1 MRSGTALNAAA
12 PGDYNAN
19 PQNAREETMFNKSSL
34 MARAKLY
41 GGMLFVLAVIWSV
54 AAYDLQRSRDSELR
68 STEQITVF
76 QAQAFAENA
85 RSTIKR
91 INEIALDLRTHWLAN
106 PDGFA
111 ELIRQ
116 RQEHTADIAF
126 QVAVI
131 GADGYLVYSNLAATN
146 ERVYLGEREHFRV
159 HQQSAGR
166 DQLFISKPLLGKV
179 SGKWSIQFARPILG
193 KNGFSGV
200 VVISVSPAAFAEF
213 SRDKHFGGSQVSTML
228 TDDGVVMARHPGGDE
243 YVGKVLSDAPFLG
256 KDAPLSG
263 FYHGV
268 SQIDGSER
276 IFGFFRIPEY
286 GVSLVVG
293 QTVASALAPYYTH
306 RKSVLL
312 AATLISALSLL
323 LIALQFRSRS
333 AQQEMRRQVRESKE
347 MLWSAVDSLDE
358 AFVIY
363 DTDDRLAYCNE
374 RYRTYHQTSADI
386 LVPGRSFEEIIR
398 TCAERGQYP
407 EATGRIEAW
416 VAERMSAH
424 RSGNADFIQQT
435 DTGRWLRIIERV
447 TPKGFRIGFR
457 IDITELYEA
466 KAAAENANRAK
477 SDFLANMSHEIR
489 TPMNGILGMTEVL
502 LDSPL
507 SAEQHDYLSIVKS
520 SGDTLLA
527 IINDILDFSK
537 IEAGRLELE
546 SIPFE
551 LGETISAVVANQRTR
566 AAAKGLSLGLRL
578 ADDLPAAIV
587 GDPVRLG
594 QIITNLLGNA
604 IKFTAAGRIGID
616 VRSLEVLPSGDR
628 RLEAAVSD
636 SGIGIA
642 PDKLD
647 SIFAAFVQSDS
658 SVTRQ
663 YGGTGLGLA
672 ISHRL
677 VGRMGGTLRVAS
689 VLGQGSTFSFDF
701 VVSAAPSAESP
712 GALKPS
718 SETAEN
724 PPSERALDVLLV
736 EDNKVNQRLTA
747 AILGKAGHRVSVA
760 SNGFEALD
768 RLADGRFD
776 VALMDLHMP
785 ELDGAQTVQLIRQR
799 EALAG
804 SHLPIIA
811 LTANALAG
819 DRERC
824 LACGMDDYLPKP
836 FKRTQLLQI
845 VAHWGGQAA
854 SGQALGPV
862 DTLLP

>member
-1 MRSGTALNAAA
+1 ML
-12 PGDYNAN
+12 
-19 PQNAREETMFNKSSL
+19 NKSSA
-34 MARAKLY
+34 MVRAKLY

-76 QAQAFAENA
+76 QAQAFSENV

-91 INEIALDLRTHWLAN
+91 INEIALDLRTHWVAN
-106 PDGFA
+106 PGGFA

-131 GADGYLVYSNLAATN
+131 GADGYLVYSNLATSN

-179 SGKWSIQFARPILG
+179 SGKWSIQFTRPILG
-193 KNGFSGV
+193 KNGFAGV
-200 VVISVSPAAFAEF
+200 VVISVSPSSFAEF
-213 SRDKHFGGSQVSTML
+213 SQDKHFGGSQVSTMFSGS
-228 TDDGVVMARHPGGDE
+228 GVVMARHPGNDE
-243 YVGKVLSDAPFLG
+243 YVGKALVDAPFLG
-256 KDAPLSG
+256 ADAPQSG

-268 SQIDGSER
+268 SQLDGIER

-293 QTVASALAPYYTH
+293 ETVASALAPYDAH

-312 AATLISALSLL
+312 VASLISALSVL
-323 LIALQFRSRS
+323 LIALLFRSRS
-333 AQQEMRRQVRESKE
+333 AQQEMQRQVQESKE

-374 RYRTYHQTSADI
+374 RYRRYHQTSADI

-407 EATGRIEAW
+407 EATARIDAW

-435 DTGRWLRIIERV
+435 DAGRWLRIIERV
-447 TPKGFRIGFR
+447 TPKGFWIGFR

-502 LDSPL
+502 LDTPL
-507 SAEQHDYLSIVKS
+507 SVEQREYLSIVKS
-520 SGDTLLA
+520 SGDSLLT

-546 SIPFE
+546 NIPFE
-551 LGETISAVVANQRTR
+551 LAKTIAAVVANQRARVT
-566 AAAKGLSLGLRL
+566 AKGLNLDLQL
-578 ADDLPAAIV
+578 PDDLPALVV

-594 QIITNLLGNA
+594 QVITNLLGNA
-604 IKFTAAGRIGID
+604 IKFTETGRIGIA
-616 VRSLEVLPSGDR
+616 VRCLEVLPAGDR
-628 RLEAAVSD
+628 RLEVSVRD

-642 PDKLD
+642 QDKLD
-647 SIFAAFVQSDS
+647 SIFEAFVQSDS

-677 VGRMGGTLRVAS
+677 VSRMGGNLRVAS

-701 VVSAAPSAESP
+701 LVSAAPSAESS
-712 GALKPS
+712 GAPKGPPQ
-718 SETAEN
+718 TAEE
-724 PPSERALDVLLV
+724 PAPERSLDILLV
-736 EDNKVNQRLTA
+736 EDNKVNQRLMT
-747 AILGKAGHRVSVA
+747 AILGRAGHRVCVA
-760 SNGFEALD
+760 GNGLEALD
-768 RLADGRFD
+768 RLAAGRFD
-776 VALMDLHMP
+776 VALMDLNMP
-785 ELDGAQTVQLIRQR
+785 ELDGIQTVERIRQR
-799 EALAG
+799 EAFDG
-804 SHLPIIA
+804 THLPIIA
-811 LTANALAG
+811 LTANAMVG
-819 DRERC
+819 ERERC
-824 LACGMDDYLPKP
+824 LAIGMDDYLPKP
-836 FKRTQLLQI
+836 FKRMQLLQI
-845 VAHWGGQAA
+845 VMHWGTRAA
-854 SGQALGPV
+854 IVQTVEAGGAEQGDDAS
-862 DTLLP
+862 TLQPEP

>member
-1 MRSGTALNAAA
+1 MR
-12 PGDYNAN
+12 
-19 PQNAREETMFNKSSL
+19 NKSSTV
-34 MARAKLY
+34 ARAKLY
-41 GGMLFVLAVIWSV
+41 GAMLFVLAVIWSV
-54 AAYDLQRSRDSELR
+54 AAYDLQRSRDSELY
-68 STEQITVF
+68 SSEQITVF
-76 QAQAFAENA
+76 QAQAFAENV

-91 INEIALDLRTHWLAN
+91 INEIALDLRTHWVAN
-106 PDGFA
+106 PGGFA

-131 GADGYLVYSNLAATN
+131 GADGYLVYSNLATSN

-159 HQQSAGR
+159 HQQAAGR

-179 SGKWSIQFARPILG
+179 SGKWSIQFTRPILG
-193 KNGFSGV
+193 KNGFAGV
-200 VVISVSPAAFAEF
+200 VVISVSPSSFAEF
-213 SRDKHFGGSQVSTML
+213 SQDKHFGGSQVSTMFSGS
-228 TDDGVVMARHPGGDE
+228 GVVMARHPGNDE
-243 YVGKVLSDAPFLG
+243 YVGKALVDAPFLG
-256 KDAPLSG
+256 ADAPQSG

-268 SQIDGSER
+268 SQLDGIER

-293 QTVASALAPYYTH
+293 ETVASALAPYDAH

-312 AATLISALSLL
+312 VASLISALSVL
-323 LIALQFRSRS
+323 LIALLFRSRS
-333 AQQEMRRQVRESKE
+333 AQQEMQRQVQESKE

-374 RYRTYHQTSADI
+374 RYRRYHQTSADI
-386 LVPGRSFEEIIR
+386 LVPGCSFEEIIR

-407 EATGRIEAW
+407 EATARIDAW

-435 DTGRWLRIIERV
+435 DAGRWLRIIERV
-447 TPKGFRIGFR
+447 TPKGFWIGFR

-502 LDSPL
+502 LDTPL
-507 SAEQHDYLSIVKS
+507 SVEQREYLSIVKS
-520 SGDTLLA
+520 SGDSLLT

-546 SIPFE
+546 NIPFE
-551 LGETISAVVANQRTR
+551 LAKTIAAVVANQRARVT
-566 AAAKGLSLGLRL
+566 AKGLNLDLQL
-578 ADDLPAAIV
+578 PDDLPALVV

-594 QIITNLLGNA
+594 QVITNLLGNA
-604 IKFTAAGRIGID
+604 IKFTETGRIGIA
-616 VRSLEVLPSGDR
+616 VRCLEVLPAGDR
-628 RLEAAVSD
+628 RLEVSVRD

-642 PDKLD
+642 QDKLD
-647 SIFAAFVQSDS
+647 SIFEAFVQSDS

-677 VGRMGGTLRVAS
+677 VSRMGGNLRVAS

-701 VVSAAPSAESP
+701 LVSAAPSAESS
-712 GALKPS
+712 GAPKGPPQ
-718 SETAEN
+718 TAEE
-724 PPSERALDVLLV
+724 PAPERSLDILLV
-736 EDNKVNQRLTA
+736 EDNKVNQRLMT
-747 AILGKAGHRVSVA
+747 AILGRAGHRVCVA
-760 SNGFEALD
+760 GNGLEALD
-768 RLADGRFD
+768 RLAAGRFD
-776 VALMDLHMP
+776 VALMDLNMP
-785 ELDGAQTVQLIRQR
+785 ELDGIQTVERIRQR
-799 EALAG
+799 EAFDG
-804 SHLPIIA
+804 THLPIIA
-811 LTANALAG
+811 LTANAMVG
-819 DRERC
+819 ERERC
-824 LACGMDDYLPKP
+824 LAIGMDDYLPKP
-836 FKRTQLLQI
+836 FKRMQLLQI
-845 VAHWGGQAA
+845 VMHWGTRAA
-854 SGQALGPV
+854 IVQTVEAGGAEQGDDAS
-862 DTLLP
+862 TLQPEP

>member
-1 MRSGTALNAAA
+1 ML
-12 PGDYNAN
+12 
-19 PQNAREETMFNKSSL
+19 NKSSL

-41 GGMLFVLAVIWSV
+41 SAMLFVLAVIWSV
-54 AAYDLQRSRDSELR
+54 AAYDLQRSRDSELH
-68 STEQITVF
+68 SFEQITVF

-91 INEIALDLRTHWLAN
+91 INEIALDLRTHWVAN

-116 RQEHTADIAF
+116 RQEHSADIAF

-131 GADGYLVYSNLAATN
+131 GADGYLVYSNLATSN

-179 SGKWSIQFARPILG
+179 SGKWSIQFTRPILG
-193 KNGFSGV
+193 KNGFAGV
-200 VVISVSPAAFAEF
+200 VVISVSPSAFAEF
-213 SRDKHFGGSQVSTML
+213 SRDKHFGGNQVSTMVR
-228 TDDGVVMARHPGGDE
+228 DDGVIMARHPGNDE
-243 YVGKVLSDAPFLG
+243 YVGKVIGDAPFLEQG
-256 KDAPLSG
+256 APLYG
-263 FYHGV
+263 HYQRV
-268 SQIDGSER
+268 SRVDGIER
-276 IFGFFRIPEY
+276 ISGFFRIPEY

-293 QTVASALAPYYTH
+293 QTVVSALAPYYAH

-312 AATLISALSLL
+312 VAALISALSVL
-323 LIALQFRSRS
+323 LIVLQFRSRS
-333 AQQEMRRQVRESKE
+333 AQREMRRQVQESKE

-374 RYRTYHQTSADI
+374 RYRRYHQTSADI

-407 EATGRIEAW
+407 EANGRIDDW

-435 DTGRWLRIIERV
+435 DAGRWLRIIERV

-502 LDSPL
+502 LDTPL
-507 SAEQHDYLSIVKS
+507 SVEQREYLSIVKS
-520 SGDTLLA
+520 SGDSLLA

-546 SIPFE
+546 NIPFE
-551 LGETISAVVANQRTR
+551 LGQTVSAVVSSQQAR
-566 AAAKGLSLGLRL
+566 ATAKGLSLDLRL
-578 ADDLPAAIV
+578 PDDLPVVVV

-604 IKFTAAGRIGID
+604 IKFTAAGRVGIE

-628 RLEAAVSD
+628 RLEVSVSD

-647 SIFAAFVQSDS
+647 SIFESFVQSDS

-672 ISHRL
+672 ISQRL
-677 VGRMGGTLRVAS
+677 VSRMGGTLRVAS
-689 VLGQGSTFSFDF
+689 VLGHGSTFSFDF
-701 VVSAAPSAESP
+701 LVSAAPSAESS
-712 GALKPS
+712 GALKGPAQ
-718 SETAEN
+718 TAGN
-724 PPSERALDVLLV
+724 QPPQRVLDILLV
-736 EDNKVNQRLTA
+736 EDNKVNQRLTS

-760 SNGFEALD
+760 SNGYEALD
-768 RLADGRFD
+768 RLAAGHFD

-785 ELDGAQTVQLIRQR
+785 ELDGTQTVQLIRQR
-799 EALAG
+799 EALDG
-804 SHLPIIA
+804 THLPVIA

-824 LACGMDDYLPKP
+824 LAGGMDDYLPKP
-836 FKRTQLLQI
+836 FKRTQLLEI
-845 VAHWGGQAA
+845 VAYWGARATTGA
-854 SGQALGPV
+854 SVGAV
-862 DTLLP
+862 DTPRSPGDDDRASLSERLAGN

>member
-1 MRSGTALNAAA
+1 MR
-12 PGDYNAN
+12 
-19 PQNAREETMFNKSSL
+19 NKSSTV
-34 MARAKLY
+34 ARAKLY
-41 GGMLFVLAVIWSV
+41 GGMLFVLAVVWSV

-68 STEQITVF
+68 STEQIAVF
-76 QAQAFAENA
+76 QAQAFAENV

-91 INEIALDLRTHWLAN
+91 INEITLDLRTHWVAN

-131 GADGYLVYSNLAATN
+131 GADGYLVYSNLATSN

-179 SGKWSIQFARPILG
+179 SGKWSIQFTRPILG
-193 KNGFSGV
+193 KTGFAGV
-200 VVISVSPAAFAEF
+200 VVISVSPSAFAEF
-213 SRDKHFGGSQVSTML
+213 SRDKHFGGNQVSTMVRE
-228 TDDGVVMARHPGGDE
+228 DGVIMARHPGNDE
-243 YVGKVLSDAPFLG
+243 YVGKVIGDAPFLEPG
-256 KDAPLSG
+256 APLSG
-263 FYHGV
+263 HYQRV
-268 SQIDGSER
+268 SRVDGIER
-276 IFGFFRIPEY
+276 ISGFFRIPEY

-293 QTVASALAPYYTH
+293 ETVASALAPYDAH

-312 AATLISALSLL
+312 VASLISALSVL

-333 AQQEMRRQVRESKE
+333 AQQEMRRQVQESKE

-374 RYRTYHQTSADI
+374 RYRRYHQTSADI

-407 EATGRIEAW
+407 EANGRIDDW
-416 VAERMSAH
+416 VAERMNAH

-435 DTGRWLRIIERV
+435 DAGRWLRIIERV

-502 LDSPL
+502 LDTPL
-507 SAEQHDYLSIVKS
+507 SAEQREYLSIVKS
-520 SGDTLLA
+520 SGDSLLA

-546 SIPFE
+546 NIPFE
-551 LGETISAVVANQRTR
+551 LAKTISAVVANQRAR
-566 AAAKGLSLGLRL
+566 ATAKGLTVDLQL
-578 ADDLPAAIV
+578 ADELPALVV

-594 QIITNLLGNA
+594 QVITNLLGNA
-604 IKFTAAGRIGID
+604 IKFTETGRIGIAL
-616 VRSLEVLPSGDR
+616 RCLEVLPSGDR
-628 RLEAAVSD
+628 RLEVSVSD

-642 PDKLD
+642 QDKLD
-647 SIFAAFVQSDS
+647 SIFEAFVQSDS

-672 ISHRL
+672 ISQRL
-677 VGRMGGTLRVAS
+677 VSRLGGTLKVAS

-701 VVSAAPSAESP
+701 LVSAAPSGESSAARQGAPQMAEDP
-712 GALKPS
+712 APQ
-718 SETAEN
+718 
-724 PPSERALDVLLV
+724 RALDVLLV

-768 RLADGRFD
+768 RLAAGRFD

-785 ELDGAQTVQLIRQR
+785 ELDGTQTVQLIRQR
-799 EALAG
+799 EALDA

-811 LTANALAG
+811 LTANAMAG

-824 LACGMDDYLPKP
+824 LAIGMDDYLPKP
-836 FKRTQLLQI
+836 FKRTQLLEI
-845 VAHWGGQAA
+845 VAHWGCRATTRPSVGA
-854 SGQALGPV
+854 V
-862 DTLLP
+862 DTPRSPGDDDRASLSERLAGNWP

>member
-1 MRSGTALNAAA
+1 MR
-12 PGDYNAN
+12 
-19 PQNAREETMFNKSSL
+19 NKSSL
-34 MARAKLY
+34 MAQAKLY
-41 GGMLFVLAVIWSV
+41 GVMLFVLAVIWSV

-68 STEQITVF
+68 STEQITIF

-91 INEIALDLRTHWLAN
+91 INEIALDLRTHWLTN

-131 GADGYLVYSNLAATN
+131 GADGYLVYSNLATTN

-159 HQQSAGR
+159 HQQSSGR
-166 DQLFISKPLLGKV
+166 DLLFISKPLLGKV
-179 SGKWSIQFARPILG
+179 SGKWSIQFSRPILG
-193 KNGFSGV
+193 KNGFAGV
-200 VVISVSPAAFAEF
+200 VVISVSPSAFAEF
-213 SRDKHFGGSQVSTML
+213 SRDKHFGGSQVSTMVRA
-228 TDDGVVMARHPGGDE
+228 DGVIMARHPGNDE
-243 YVGKVLSDAPFLG
+243 YVGKVLSDAPFLEQG
-256 KDAPLSG
+256 APL
-263 FYHGV
+263 FEHYQRV
-268 SQIDGSER
+268 SRVDDIER
-276 IFGFFRIPEY
+276 ISGYYRIPEY
-286 GVSLVVG
+286 GVSLIVG
-293 QTVASALAPYYTH
+293 QTVASALAPYYAH

-312 AATLISALSLL
+312 AAALISALSLL

-333 AQQEMRRQVRESKE
+333 AQREMRRQVQESKE

-374 RYRTYHQTSADI
+374 RYRRYHQTSADI

-407 EATGRIEAW
+407 EAIGRIDSW
-416 VAERMSAH
+416 VAERMIAH

-435 DTGRWLRIIERV
+435 DSGRWLRIIERA
-447 TPKGFRIGFR
+447 TPKGFHIGFR

-502 LDSPL
+502 LDTPL
-507 SAEQHDYLSIVKS
+507 SAEQREYLSIVKS
-520 SGDTLLA
+520 SGDSLLA

-546 SIPFE
+546 NIPFE
-551 LGETISAVVANQRTR
+551 LGETISAVVANQQAR
-566 AAAKGLSLGLRL
+566 ATAKGLSLNLRL
-578 ADDLPAAIV
+578 PDDLPAVVV

-594 QIITNLLGNA
+594 QVITNLLGNA
-604 IKFTAAGRIGID
+604 IKFTDAGRIGIEL
-616 VRSLEVLPSGDR
+616 RSLEVLQSGDR
-628 RLEAAVSD
+628 RLEVAVSD

-647 SIFAAFVQSDS
+647 SIFESFVQSDS

-672 ISHRL
+672 ISQRL
-677 VGRMGGTLRVAS
+677 VSRMGGTLRVAS
-689 VLGQGSTFSFDF
+689 VLDQGSTFSFDF
-701 VVSAAPSAESP
+701 LVSAVPSAESP
-712 GALKPS
+712 GVLKRPAQ
-718 SETAEN
+718 TAGN
-724 PPSERALDVLLV
+724 QPPQRPLDVLLV

-760 SNGFEALD
+760 GNGFEALD
-768 RLADGRFD
+768 RLSEGRFD

-785 ELDGAQTVQLIRQR
+785 ALDGAQTVQLIRQR
-799 EALAG
+799 EALDG
-804 SHLPIIA
+804 THLPVIA
-811 LTANALAG
+811 LTANAMAG

-836 FKRTQLLQI
+836 FKRNQLLQI
-845 VAHWGGQAA
+845 VAHWGGGAA
-854 SGQALGPV
+854 STAVDSSPPAAHDGYARQAERSS
-862 DTLLP
+862 DN

>member
-1 MRSGTALNAAA
+1 MR
-12 PGDYNAN
+12 
-19 PQNAREETMFNKSSL
+19 NKSSL
-34 MARAKLY
+34 VAYAKWY
-41 GGMLFVLAVIWSV
+41 GGMLFVVAVIWSG

-106 PDGFA
+106 PAGFA

-131 GADGYLVYSNLAATN
+131 GADGYLDYSNLATTN

-159 HQQSAGR
+159 HREAAGS

-179 SGKWSIQFARPILG
+179 SGKWSIQFTRPILG
-193 KNGFSGV
+193 SKGFAGV
-200 VVISVSPAAFAEF
+200 LVISVSPDAFAEF
-213 SRDKHFGGSQVSTML
+213 SQRKHFGGSQVSTMVRA
-228 TDDGVVMARHPGGDE
+228 DGVIMARHPGNDE
-243 YVGKVLSDAPFLG
+243 YVGKVLSDAPFLEQG
-256 KDAPLSG
+256 APLFG
-263 FYHGV
+263 HYQRV
-268 SQIDGSER
+268 SRVDDIER
-276 IFGFFRIPEY
+276 ISGYYRIPEY

-293 QTVASALAPYYTH
+293 QTVASALAPYYAH
-306 RKSVLL
+306 RKSVLF
-312 AATLISALSLL
+312 AASLISALSLL
-323 LIALQFRSRS
+323 LIALQFRARS

-374 RYRTYHQTSADI
+374 RYRRYHQTSADI

-398 TCAERGQYP
+398 TCAERSQYP
-407 EATGRIEAW
+407 EANGRIDAW

-435 DTGRWLRIIERV
+435 HSGRWLRIIERA
-447 TPKGFRIGFR
+447 TPQGYRIGFR

-507 SAEQHDYLSIVKS
+507 SAEQREYLSIVKA

-546 SIPFE
+546 NIPFE
-551 LGETISAVVANQRTR
+551 LAKTISAVVDNQRAR
-566 AAAKGLSLGLRL
+566 IAAKGLGLDVHL
-578 ADDLPAAIV
+578 ADDLPAVVV

-594 QIITNLLGNA
+594 QVITNLLGNA
-604 IKFTAAGRIGID
+604 IKFTEAGRIGVA
-616 VRSLEVLPSGDR
+616 VRRLEVLTGGGC
-628 RLEAAVSD
+628 RLEVAVSD

-677 VGRMGGTLRVAS
+677 VSRFGGTLRVAS
-689 VLGQGSTFSFDF
+689 VLGQGSTFSFDC
-701 VVSAAPSAESP
+701 VVGAAPSADASHVAG
-712 GALKPS
+712 GAA
-718 SETAEN
+718 ETTARL
-724 PPSERALDVLLV
+724 PQQRALDVLLV

-760 SNGFEALD
+760 GNGFEALD
-768 RLADGRFD
+768 RLAAGRFD

-785 ELDGAQTVQLIRQR
+785 ELDGAQTVQLIRER

-804 SHLPIIA
+804 THLPIIA
-811 LTANALAG
+811 LTANAMAD

-824 LACGMDDYLPKP
+824 LALGMDDYLPKP
-836 FKRTQLLQI
+836 FKRNQLLEI
-845 VAHWGGQAA
+845 VAHWGERATHGTSSAVDSA
-854 SGQALGPV
+854 SPPAHDDGARLAERSAGNWR
-862 DTLLP
+862 